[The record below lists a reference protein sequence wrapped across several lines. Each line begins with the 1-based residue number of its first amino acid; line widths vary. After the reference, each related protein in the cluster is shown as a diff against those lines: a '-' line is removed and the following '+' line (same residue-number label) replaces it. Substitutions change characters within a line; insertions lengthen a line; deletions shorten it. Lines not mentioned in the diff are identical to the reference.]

1 MESYVSFKILYYLMI
16 GGAVGLFLLMPRQ
29 RGGGLGKL
37 GALVLAIALIGF
49 LVNLLG
55 IGGGSGE
62 GRFFGLFAAVAVA
75 SAVMMIT
82 QRKALYSAMFFILT
96 ILAVAALILL
106 QQAEFLA
113 IALVLVYAGAI
124 LVTYVFALT
133 LSRQEDLQ
141 EFDTEARTPMVAVFI
156 GAVLMMGLLLML
168 LQFGADTGSQSLA
181 SSGDVTTLFTSGSV
195 KAVGLELFNK
205 HILALQIPGVLLLV
219 AAVGGIA
226 IVRHVKI
233 KF

>member
-1 MESYVSFKILYYLMI
+1 MEVLYYLMI
-16 GGAVGLFLLMPRQ
+16 AGAVGLFLLMPRQ
-29 RGGGLGKL
+29 RGGGLLGKF
-37 GALVLAIALIGF
+37 GALVICAALVGF
-49 LVNLLG
+49 LAKLLG
-55 IGGGSGE
+55 IGGGGVE
-62 GRFFGLFAAVAVA
+62 GRFFGVFSAVAIA

-82 QRKALYSAMFFILT
+82 QHKALYSAMFFILT

-113 IALVLVYAGAI
+113 IALILVYAAAI

-141 EFDTEARTPMVAVFI
+141 EFDTEARAPMVAVFI
-156 GAVLMMGLLLML
+156 GAVLMMGLLQML
-168 LQFGADTGSQSLA
+168 LAFGADTGSPLVAAANPDVNLLA
-181 SSGDVTTLFTSGSV
+181 GSGSV
-195 KAVGLELFNK
+195 RAVGLELFNK
-205 HILALQIPGVLLLV
+205 HILALQIAGVLLLV

>member
-1 MESYVSFKILYYLMI
+1 MDSDYSFKALYYLMI
-16 GGAVGLFLLMPRQ
+16 AGAVGLFLLMPRQ
-29 RGGGLGKL
+29 RGGGLGKA
-37 GALVLAIALIGF
+37 GALIAGVALVGL

-55 IGGGSGE
+55 WGGGGVE
-62 GRFFGLFAAVAVA
+62 GRFFGLFSAVAVA

-82 QRKALYSAMFFILT
+82 QKKALYSAMFFVLT

-113 IALVLVYAGAI
+113 IALVLIYAGAI

-156 GAVLMMGLLLML
+156 GAVLMMGLLQML
-168 LQFGADTGSQSLA
+168 LAFGVDTGSGIVAAGSDVIVLA
-181 SSGDVTTLFTSGSV
+181 ESGSV
-195 KAVGLELFNK
+195 KAVGLELFEK
-205 HILALQIPGVLLLV
+205 HILALQMAGVLLLV

-226 IVRHVKI
+226 IVRQVKI